1 MAKHNR
7 RGATRKSVRK
17 QREAIDWQKGFRF
30 TFVMLFLF
38 GLVSAAV
45 YLQRDDTFPI
55 LHVTVEGDLL
65 HTDKNTLI
73 KAVTPY
79 VTGSF
84 FSVDA
89 DRIQQAGEALPW
101 VKQIQV
107 KRAWPD
113 SVHLV
118 VEEQHAISRWG
129 DNALLNNNGEIF
141 SPATTTFPAGLAT
154 LTGPKGANKMM
165 AKRYVDIQR
174 QVSKLGLKVTQI
186 KMDQRRAW
194 QVDFSDGLK
203 VMLGRANSEQRLQRF
218 ITVFNAGL
226 QRYQA
231 DIATIDMR
239 YTNGLAVVWKQGQK
253 PNFNGTV

>member
-7 RGATRKSVRK
+7 RGATRKAMRK
-17 QREAIDWQKGFRF
+17 QRKAVDWQKGFRL

-38 GLVSAAV
+38 GLVSATV

-89 DRIQQAGEALPW
+89 DRIQHAGESLPW

-113 SVHLV
+113 SLHLV
-118 VEEQHAISRWG
+118 VEEHHAISRWG
-129 DNALLNNNGEIF
+129 DNALLNI
-141 SPATTTFPAGLAT
+141 
-154 LTGPKGANKMM
+154 
-165 AKRYVDIQR
+165 
-174 QVSKLGLKVTQI
+174 
-186 KMDQRRAW
+186 
-194 QVDFSDGLK
+194 
-203 VMLGRANSEQRLQRF
+203 
-218 ITVFNAGL
+218 
-226 QRYQA
+226 
-231 DIATIDMR
+231 
-239 YTNGLAVVWKQGQK
+239 
-253 PNFNGTV
+253 